1 MDFSKINLFAGIKKR
16 LAWLSQ
22 RQEILAQNIANA
34 NTPGAQ
40 ARDIEP
46 FEFKRMVRARAL
58 PVNME
63 KTNPQHLTGFSR
75 PISDFNSEVTTKPYE
90 TSIDGNAIVLEEQ
103 MLKIGETGAS
113 HELVTE
119 LYKKHIGMFRAA
131 LGTK

>member
-1 MDFSKINLFAGIKKR
+1 MDFSQITLFSGIKKR
-16 LAWLSQ
+16 LAWLAQ

-46 FEFKRMVRARAL
+46 FDVKRFLRPRAL

-63 KTNPQHLTGFSR
+63 RTSPVHIAGTTQ
-75 PISDFNSEVTTKPYE
+75 PIRDFNSAVTTKPYE

-103 MLKIGETGAS
+103 MLKLGETGAS